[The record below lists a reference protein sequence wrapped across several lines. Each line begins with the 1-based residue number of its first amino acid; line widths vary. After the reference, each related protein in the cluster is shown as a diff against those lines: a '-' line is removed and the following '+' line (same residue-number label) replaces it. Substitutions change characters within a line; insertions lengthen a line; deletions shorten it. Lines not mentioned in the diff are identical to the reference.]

1 MLRTIG
7 LACMSSTGNFHYCLS
22 AHREIGFPTM
32 GLGPQD
38 MPMVRIGDIKPID
51 RLRLSFSVSLSVT
64 INVAFPVEKSSAF
77 HTTISLF
84 PFAETNCTMG
94 AFPRSTTLAQNVF
107 SEVAYLP
114 CLHSSHVVRPGEFAM
129 LFPGQ
134 DWQPLPVPFFPTE
147 HFEQDAM
154 PRNSVV

>member
-1 MLRTIG
+1 
-7 LACMSSTGNFHYCLS
+7 
-22 AHREIGFPTM
+22 
-32 GLGPQD
+32 
-38 MPMVRIGDIKPID
+38 
-51 RLRLSFSVSLSVT
+51 
-64 INVAFPVEKSSAF
+64 
-77 HTTISLF
+77 
-84 PFAETNCTMG
+84 MG

-114 CLHSSHVVRPGEFAM
+114 CLHSSHVVRPGNFAM

-154 PRNSVV
+154 PRNSVVSPGGHGTGFDVVPLQNVPSGQSLVVAHPWSPAEQLIG